1 MKIIQKNKG
10 VVFKMITY
18 QDFLKKRGANISDLG
33 AFLYETIT
41 QHQASEEYQ
50 TAKDAEQYDMQRNV
64 TIRKLQKWLYT
75 MKGAKIPDI
84 ISPNHKLCSNYF
96 NRFTTQLVQYLLGNG
111 VTFPE
116 DGIKEKL
123 GVDFDTQLQ
132 RAGEEAM
139 IGGVAFG
146 FWNYDRLKIFKL
158 TEFVPLYDEENGRLR
173 AGIRF
178 WQLAAD
184 KPLRMTL
191 YEEDGVTEYIRE
203 SKDSRVQFREYAAKK
218 SYKQIVKSTPADGVE
233 ISDGGNY
240 PGFPIV
246 PLYANKYHQSALMGM
261 RENIDAYDL
270 IKSGFAN
277 DLDGHMLY
285 WLIQNAGGMDD
296 VDVARMI
303 ERIKTIGAAISTE
316 EGTIEQKQINI
327 PYESRIAY
335 LDRIEQDLYKDAG
348 VMKVENITA
357 GGTTATQITASYTPQ
372 DMKANALEYQCI
384 TFIQSILKLQG
395 IESTP
400 QFKRDK
406 IVNVQEQTTTVL
418 QAANYLDDETILKKL
433 PFITSDEIPQ
443 ILKAK
448 EKEEAERYVIAGD
461 ISKGKGFNA
470 EKAEGEDKDDKEN
483 ETKPENDKGK
493 RKNGQAS

>member
-1 MKIIQKNKG
+1 
-10 VVFKMITY
+10 MITY
-18 QDFLKKRGANISDLG
+18 QDFLKKRNGKTSEVG
-33 AFLYETIT
+33 EFLYLAVKE
-41 QHQASEEYQ
+41 HQASKEYMI
-50 TAKDAEQYDMQRNV
+50 AKDAEEYDRQQNV
-64 TIRKLQKWLYT
+64 TIKKLQKYLYT

-111 VTFPE
+111 ATFPKQ
-116 DGIKEKL
+116 GIKEKL
-123 GVDFDTQLQ
+123 GEDFDTQLQ

-139 IGGVAFG
+139 IAGVSFG
-146 FWNYDRLKIFKL
+146 FWNYNGLKVFKL
-158 TEFVPLYDEENGRLR
+158 TEFVPLYDEENGGLR

-178 WQLAAD
+178 WQLAPN

-191 YEEDGVTEYIRE
+191 YEEDGVTEYIKNDTNPKTPVE
-203 SKDSRVQFREYAAKK
+203 EYSKKQPYKK
-218 SYKQIVKSTPADGVE
+218 IVKSTKADGVE
-233 ISDGGNY
+233 ILDGGNY
-240 PGFPIV
+240 PNFPIV
-246 PLYANKYHQSALMGM
+246 PLYANKYHQSALVGM

-316 EGTIEQKQINI
+316 EGSIEQKQINI

-348 VMKVENITA
+348 IMKVENITA
-357 GGTTATQITASYTPQ
+357 GGTTATQIIASYTPQ

-384 TFIQSILKLQG
+384 TFVQSILKLQG

-406 IVNVQEQTTTVL
+406 IVNVQEETTTVL
-418 QAANYLDDETILKKL
+418 QSANYLDDETILKHL
-433 PFITSDEIPQ
+433 PFLTPDEIPH

-448 EKEEAERYVIAGD
+448 AKEEAERYAIAED
-461 ISKGKGFNA
+461 ISNGKGFNA
-470 EKAEGEDKDDKEN
+470 EKSEGDDKDDE
-483 ETKPENDKGK
+483 EDEPKPENDKGK